1 MLELFR
7 ESHANGLVSFLDTG
21 AGGAGFSWTAGGGG
35 GGGNL
40 TGDIWP
46 DRPCSPLAEAV
57 ESLESRGG
65 SLGSRS
71 ESFVPSASGQQDPVP
86 EDSSHAR
93 TFFKRDIVQVFRGH

>member
-7 ESHANGLVSFLDTG
+7 ESHANGLVSFRVTG
-21 AGGAGFSWTAGGGG
+21 AGGAGFSRAAGGGG

-46 DRPCSPLAEAV
+46 DRPCSPLADAV

-65 SLGSRS
+65 NLGNRPA
-71 ESFVPSASGQQDPVP
+71 SFVPSIASQ
-86 EDSSHAR
+86 R
-93 TFFKRDIVQVFRGH
+93 TSAFHQAGSTRAFFQRHIVHV